1 MRSVSARVLGKKEGE
16 RATSK
21 EETTMISPRKRE
33 RERERIGIRPPKM
46 RNEKKKKNNEGQPRA
61 RFLPFSQK
69 KRFTAR
75 ASKKGPPELG
85 FGGGGGGVVEEVCV
99 FCGDSLSTIIVFS
112 FFPFFRRLFSLWGE
126 NTHFLNPRVIE
137 PLWKP

>member
-21 EETTMISPRKRE
+21 EETTMISPRK
-33 RERERIGIRPPKM
+33 RERIGIRPPKM

-99 FCGDSLSTIIVFS
+99 FCGDSLS
-112 FFPFFRRLFSLWGE
+112 LSLS
-126 NTHFLNPRVIE
+126 LS
-137 PLWKP
+137 LQ

>member
-21 EETTMISPRKRE
+21 EETTMISPRK

-85 FGGGGGGVVEEVCV
+85 FGGGGGVVEEVCV
-99 FCGDSLSTIIVFS
+99 FCGDSLSLSLSTIIVFS
-112 FFPFFRRLFSLWGE
+112 FFPFFRRLFSL
-126 NTHFLNPRVIE
+126 
-137 PLWKP
+137 

>member
-33 RERERIGIRPPKM
+33 RERIGIRPPKM

-61 RFLPFSQK
+61 RFLPFSEK

-99 FCGDSLSTIIVFS
+99 FCGDSLTLSFSLYNNCLFLFSFLPPS
-112 FFPFFRRLFSLWGE
+112 FFPLRGIFP
-126 NTHFLNPRVIE
+126 FLRGKHIF
-137 PLWKP
+137 

>member
-33 RERERIGIRPPKM
+33 RIGIRPPKM
-46 RNEKKKKNNEGQPRA
+46 RNEKKKKNDEGQPRA

-99 FCGDSLSTIIVFS
+99 FCGDSLSRSLSTIIVFS
-112 FFPFFRRLFSLWGE
+112 FFPFFRRLFSL
-126 NTHFLNPRVIE
+126 
-137 PLWKP
+137 

>member
-33 RERERIGIRPPKM
+33 RERIGIRPPKM
-46 RNEKKKKNNEGQPRA
+46 RNEKKKKKKNEGQPRA

-69 KRFTAR
+69 NASRLARRKKDLPSSALVVVVVVSSKRFVC
-75 ASKKGPPELG
+75 
-85 FGGGGGGVVEEVCV
+85 FVEIL
-99 FCGDSLSTIIVFS
+99 SLQ
-112 FFPFFRRLFSLWGE
+112 
-126 NTHFLNPRVIE
+126 
-137 PLWKP
+137 

>member
-61 RFLPFSQK
+61 RFLPFSKK

-85 FGGGGGGVVEEVCV
+85 FGGDGGGVVEEVCV
-99 FCGDSLSTIIVFS
+99 FCGDSLSLSLSLSLSTIIVFS
-112 FFPFFRRLFSLWGE
+112 FFPFFRRLFSLWLV
-126 NTHFLNPRVIE
+126 F
-137 PLWKP
+137 

>member
-33 RERERIGIRPPKM
+33 RIGIRPPKM
-46 RNEKKKKNNEGQPRA
+46 RNEKKKTNEGQPRA
-61 RFLPFSQK
+61 RFLPFSKK

-99 FCGDSLSTIIVFS
+99 FCGDSLS
-112 FFPFFRRLFSLWGE
+112 LSLS
-126 NTHFLNPRVIE
+126 LQ
-137 PLWKP
+137 

>member
-33 RERERIGIRPPKM
+33 RERIGIRPPKM

-61 RFLPFSQK
+61 RFLPFSKK

-99 FCGDSLSTIIVFS
+99 FCGDSLS
-112 FFPFFRRLFSLWGE
+112 LSLS
-126 NTHFLNPRVIE
+126 LQ
-137 PLWKP
+137 

>member
-21 EETTMISPRKRE
+21 EETTMISPRK

-99 FCGDSLSTIIVFS
+99 FCGDSLS
-112 FFPFFRRLFSLWGE
+112 LSLS
-126 NTHFLNPRVIE
+126 LQ
-137 PLWKP
+137 